1 MTTRTTI
8 LISSRDVRKR
18 HKFIYDPMI
27 DNEQNQ
33 VILLSP
39 DKIGYLSFLLNIFNN
54 LIRNRNL
61 VDYIIVIGVDFT
73 SFYVTVINLL
83 FVRKPLILRL
93 GGNPFRERYS
103 HIITLLLEYKL
114 LYAIKN
120 VVNYFFSIIS
130 YAVNTNYIIV
140 EKSLL
145 DNDMLQS
152 LRKKNI
158 GVITQYIDTHNPSN
172 YNNCHSYSGVSRLLT
187 VTNLNCSQKYHG
199 VVNIVEMLNNSS
211 CIHDVK
217 IEFTIVGSGSYLPH
231 LKNFLYNYKA
241 SSNLQVTAVG
251 HIDDVGC
258 YYRSACAF
266 IYYSTLDFMPNVL
279 LEAKSYGLPI
289 LSNRLK
295 QFEEVLVND
304 LHGYYIDKID
314 QNDFDFKLGS
324 LIFDNDNWRRI
335 SENNI
340 NDILSNYSRIEVG
353 KKIDKFLSGI
363 NIG

>member
-1 MTTRTTI
+1 M
-8 LISSRDVRKR
+8 
-18 HKFIYDPMI
+18 
-27 DNEQNQ
+27 
-33 VILLSP
+33 
-39 DKIGYLSFLLNIFNN
+39 
-54 LIRNRNL
+54 
-61 VDYIIVIGVDFT
+61 
-73 SFYVTVINLL
+73 
-83 FVRKPLILRL
+83 
-93 GGNPFRERYS
+93 
-103 HIITLLLEYKL
+103 LLEYKL